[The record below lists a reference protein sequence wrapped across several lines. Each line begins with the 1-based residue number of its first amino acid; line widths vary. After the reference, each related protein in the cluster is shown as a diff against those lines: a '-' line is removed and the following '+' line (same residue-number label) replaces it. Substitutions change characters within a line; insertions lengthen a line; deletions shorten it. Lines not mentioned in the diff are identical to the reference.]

1 VYRRVADYSNLFLS
15 RSGFGEAD
23 VVIVDSHG
31 VRDGEP
37 EMGAHDMIHSVLV
50 FGRPI
55 RLGIAHNGR
64 AARNG
69 KSVE

>member
-1 VYRRVADYSNLFLS
+1 VYRRVAGYSKLFLS
-15 RSGFGEAD
+15 RSGFGETD

-50 FGRPI
+50 LVG
-55 RLGIAHNGR
+55 LSD
-64 AARNG
+64 
-69 KSVE
+69 SVWRTMVVLQGMTNL